1 MQDQELNFEGVERQ
15 PLRTFTEKAYLD
27 YSMYVI
33 LDRALPA
40 IGDGLKPVQRRIIY
54 AMSELGLSAASKH
67 KKSARTVGDVI
78 GKFHPHGDGACY
90 EAMVLMAQPFAYR
103 YTIVDGQGNWGS
115 QDDPKSFAA
124 MRYTEARLTRYADV
138 LLGELAHGTVDW
150 TQNFDGTLEEP
161 VMLPARL
168 PNLLLNGTSGIA
180 VGMATDVPPHNL
192 REVAAACIHLLEEP
206 EATTAAL
213 MKHVKG
219 PDLPTGAEI
228 ISPRADLKDFYEK
241 GVGSFKARATYEIED
256 GNVVII
262 AFPYQVSP
270 TRVQEQIAEQMRA
283 KKLPMIEDL
292 RDESDHEHPVRLVLV
307 PRSNRID
314 MVEVMNHLFAT
325 TDLERNYRVNLNII
339 GLDGR
344 PRVMGLKAILTE
356 WLEFRIATVT
366 RRLQH
371 RLERVQK
378 RLHILAGLLVVYLN
392 LDEVIRIIRRE
403 EEPKPVL
410 MKRFKLSDE
419 QAEEIL
425 NTRLRHLARL
435 EEMKIREEEKQLAA
449 EREELEAVLKSKAKL
464 KKLVAAEIREDA
476 QKHGDER
483 RTHIIEREAAQAIDE
498 TALIANEPVTVVLST
513 GGWIRSAKGHEIDP
527 HTLSY
532 KSGDGFQSMA
542 RGRSLQ
548 AAVFIDSTGR
558 TYSLPAHSLP
568 SARGQGEPLSGR
580 LNPPDGAKF
589 AGVMMGEPEDLWLL
603 ASDAGYGF
611 VVRFKELITDRRAGK
626 TVLNVPDNALVLP
639 PALVPSPESLVVA
652 VSSEGKLL
660 AFPVADVPEMPRGK
674 GNKLYDIPGRKA
686 AAREEL
692 MTGIAVVP
700 PRGSLLLWGAEKQK
714 TLAWGDLK
722 DYRGQRAQ
730 RGGVLPRGWPRK
742 IERLEALLSPPT

>member
-78 GKFHPHGDGACY
+78 GKFHPHGDTACY
-90 EAMVLMAQPFAYR
+90 EAMVLMAQSFAYR

-115 QDDPKSFAA
+115 QDDPKEFAA
-124 MRYTEARLTRYADV
+124 MRYTEAKLTRYAEV
-138 LLGELAHGTVDW
+138 LLSELAHGTVDW

-180 VGMATDVPPHNL
+180 VGMATDIPPHNL
-192 REVAAACIHLLEEP
+192 REVAAACIHLLDDP

-213 MKHVKG
+213 MKHIKG

-228 ISPRADLKDFYEK
+228 ISPRSDLKEFYEK
-241 GVGSFKARATYEIED
+241 GVGSFKARAVYEIED
-256 GNVVII
+256 GNVVIT
-262 AFPYQVSP
+262 AFPFQVSP
-270 TRVQEQIAEQMRA
+270 RRVEEQIAEQMRA
-283 KKLPMIEDL
+283 KKLPMLDDL
-292 RDESDHEHPVRLVLV
+292 RNESDHENPVRLVLI
-307 PRSNRID
+307 PRSNRVD
-314 MVEVMNHLFAT
+314 LVEMMNHLFAT

-344 PRVMGLKAILTE
+344 PRVMGLRSILTE

-371 RLERVQK
+371 RLQRVSR
-378 RLHILAGLLVVYLN
+378 RLHILEGLLVVYLN

-403 EEPKPVL
+403 DEPKPVL

-435 EEMKIREEEKQLAA
+435 EEMKIREEQKELAA
-449 EREELEAVLKSKAKL
+449 EREDLEALLKSKAKL
-464 KKLVAAEIREDA
+464 KKLVASEIREDA
-476 QKHGDER
+476 EKHGDDR
-483 RTHIIEREAAQAIDE
+483 RTRIIEREAAQAIDE
-498 TALIANEPVTVVLST
+498 TTLIPNEPVSVVLST
-513 GGWIRSAKGHEIDP
+513 GGFVRSAKGHEIDP
-527 HTLSY
+527 HSLSY

-611 VVRFKELITDRRAGK
+611 TVRLKELITDRRAGK
-626 TVLNVPDNALVLP
+626 TVLNVPDNAMVLP
-639 PALVPSPESLVVA
+639 PALVLSPESLVVV

-660 AFPVADVPEMPRGK
+660 AFPVGDVPEMPRGK
-674 GNKLYDIPGRKA
+674 GNKLYDIPGKKS

-692 MTGIAVVP
+692 MTGVAVVP
-700 PRGSLLLWGAEKQK
+700 PKGSLVLWAGEKQK
-714 TLAWGDLK
+714 TLEWGDLK
-722 DYRGQRAQ
+722 AYRGQRAQ
-730 RGGVLPRGWPRK
+730 RGAVLPRGWPRK
-742 IERLEALLSPPT
+742 VDRLETVVPVG